1 MVVMADC
8 ETELELNGLKIPIT
22 LAVVENLG
30 YDLIIG
36 MDVLRQTQAVFDVET
51 NILTLYRGL
60 TACSAYDNSSGVYTR
75 PSGCKRRSATDVG
88 SGFFGRSGSEIAN
101 RGSTGKYV

>member
-36 MDVLRQTQAVFDVET
+36 MERITTNTSSIRRRDEHLDVV
-51 NILTLYRGL
+51 
-60 TACSAYDNSSGVYTR
+60 
-75 PSGCKRRSATDVG
+75 
-88 SGFFGRSGSEIAN
+88 
-101 RGSTGKYV
+101 